1 MYNHYVYDG
10 TKKFDITKAPTSD
23 KKLCSD
29 REEAAA
35 RMQAN
40 NVEIDSLQ
48 SKLYADKKEGLIILF
63 QAMDAA
69 GKDGTIRAVL
79 QCLSPHGVHE
89 SAFKAP
95 NSTDLA
101 HDFLWRI
108 ESEVPMK
115 GEIAIFNRS
124 HYEDV
129 LIGKVKELYMKQDYA
144 ERIDRSKIIEYRYED
159 IKNWETYLW
168 HNNVRVVKIF
178 LNVSKEE
185 QAARFLSRIEE
196 PEKNWKFSEND
207 WNERS
212 YWDAYQ
218 QAFEDC
224 INKTS
229 TKIAPWYVVPADH
242 KWYMRY
248 VVSEIILSTLRE
260 MNPKYPE
267 VTEQRRAEF
276 QQLREAILAELPE
289 EKAQEA
295 SAKAKMRAARKIS
308 EEVEA
313 KKKQEKNT
321 RKKVRDLQR
330 AVEKANKAF
339 NKGKKK
345 IAKAQEALESAKEE
359 KKEMAVEQAVKQ
371 EKDFE
376 KAVETKAAEV
386 KKTAQPEVKKEAKAE
401 VKAETKPAEKKAPEK
416 KTAKTPAKTR

>member
-1 MYNHYVYDG
+1 MFNHYVYDG
-10 TKKFDITKAPTSD
+10 TKKFDITKASTSD
-23 KKLCSD
+23 KKLCAN

-129 LIGKVKELYMKQDYA
+129 LIGKVKELYKNQAYA
-144 ERIDRSKIIEYRYED
+144 ERIDRSKIIDYRYED

-207 WNERS
+207 WNERK

-229 TKIAPWYVVPADH
+229 TKTAPWYVVPADH

-248 VVSEIILSTLRE
+248 VVSEIILQTLRE

-289 EKAQEA
+289 QMAQEA

-321 RKKVRDLQR
+321 KKKVRDLQR

-339 NKGKKK
+339 DKGKRK

-359 KKEMAVEQAVKQ
+359 KKEIAVEEATKKSK
-371 EKDFE
+371 EFDKIASP
-376 KAVETKAAEV
+376 KAPEAKKAA
-386 KKTAQPEVKKEAKAE
+386 KP
-401 VKAETKPAEKKAPEK
+401 ETKPAEKKAPAK
-416 KTAKTPAKTR
+416 KPAKESK

>member
-129 LIGKVKELYMKQDYA
+129 LIC
-144 ERIDRSKIIEYRYED
+144 
-159 IKNWETYLW
+159 T
-168 HNNVRVVKIF
+168 
-178 LNVSKEE
+178 
-185 QAARFLSRIEE
+185 
-196 PEKNWKFSEND
+196 
-207 WNERS
+207 
-212 YWDAYQ
+212 
-218 QAFEDC
+218 
-224 INKTS
+224 
-229 TKIAPWYVVPADH
+229 
-242 KWYMRY
+242 
-248 VVSEIILSTLRE
+248 
-260 MNPKYPE
+260 
-267 VTEQRRAEF
+267 
-276 QQLREAILAELPE
+276 
-289 EKAQEA
+289 
-295 SAKAKMRAARKIS
+295 
-308 EEVEA
+308 
-313 KKKQEKNT
+313 
-321 RKKVRDLQR
+321 
-330 AVEKANKAF
+330 
-339 NKGKKK
+339 
-345 IAKAQEALESAKEE
+345 
-359 KKEMAVEQAVKQ
+359 
-371 EKDFE
+371 
-376 KAVETKAAEV
+376 
-386 KKTAQPEVKKEAKAE
+386 
-401 VKAETKPAEKKAPEK
+401 
-416 KTAKTPAKTR
+416 